1 MSSLSRFL
9 QFPAGRV
16 ARFVVVGAW
25 VLIAFAAGPFSGKL
39 DDVQK
44 NEQSSFLPGGA
55 ESVRALKAV
64 EAARKGDT
72 AAAITV
78 YRRGGGLSAADR
90 RFIAGQIA
98 AARARSVKPPAKGVR
113 GAAGPQISRD
123 GTTALTSTEIF
134 AGGESKVLTKAV
146 DDLRAA
152 EGRAPPG
159 LQMKVTGPAG
169 FSADAIDVFKQ
180 INGTLLLA
188 TLAIVFVLL
197 IVIYRSPIFW
207 TIPLFSVIFAE
218 VTARGIAYGLAKA
231 GVVINGQSA
240 GILPVLVFGA
250 GTDYALLLVARY
262 REELRGHESK
272 TEAMRLALRR
282 AGPPIVASG
291 LTVIAGLLCLTLAE
305 VNGTS
310 GLGPIG
316 AMGIAVTMLA
326 SLTLLPALLVIA
338 GRRWFWPRIPHVG
351 DAGTDETHGA
361 FRRLGERIRR
371 RPRAVWIGTATA
383 LLVMCLGLTQFD
395 TGLTQ
400 GNSFRGE
407 VEAVAGQK
415 LLDRAFP
422 AGANAPLDVV
432 VADRGRVRAVQSAL
446 RASPVIAAVPAAV
459 ATSEKGSVFQ
469 AVLKADPYSQRAF
482 NEIQGLRHAARA
494 AGGEGTLIGGPTA
507 QERDL
512 RVSATRDNRLI
523 IPIVLVVV
531 FLILVLLLRA
541 VAAPLLLI
549 ATVILSFFAALGVG
563 AVAFE
568 YLFDFP
574 GSDPSLLLLSFIFL
588 VALGVDYNIFL
599 MARVREETMAR
610 GTRLGMVRGL
620 AVTGAVITSAGI
632 VLAGTFSALAVLPL
646 VFLTQI
652 GFVVAFGV
660 LLDTLVV
667 RSILVPA
674 LVLDIGKPIWWPS
687 RLAQADEPE
696 EPDPAGDPREPSDEP
711 DVEPAAAGGG

>member
-1 MSSLSRFL
+1 MSSLSRIL
-9 QFPAGRV
+9 QLPAGRV
-16 ARFVVVGAW
+16 ARFVAVAVW

-64 EAARKGDT
+64 EEARKGDT
-72 AAAITV
+72 ATAITV
-78 YRRGGGLSAADR
+78 FRRDGGLRPADR
-90 RFIAGQIA
+90 RFIARQVA
-98 AARARSVKPPAKGVR
+98 LARAKAVAPPARGVR
-113 GAAGPQISRD
+113 GATGPQVSRD
-123 GTTALTSTEIF
+123 GTTALTFTDIF
-134 AGGESKVLTKAV
+134 AGGKGEFITGAV
-146 DDLRAA
+146 DDLRGA
-152 EGRAPPG
+152 EDRAPPG

-169 FSADAIDVFKQ
+169 FGADAIDVFNQ

-197 IVIYRSPIFW
+197 IIIYRSPIFW
-207 TIPLFSVIFAE
+207 MIPLFSVVFAE
-218 VTARGIAYGLAKA
+218 ITARGIAYGLAKA

-262 REELRGHESK
+262 REELRRHESK

-282 AGPPIVASG
+282 AGPPILASA

-310 GLGPIG
+310 GMGPIG

-351 DAGTDETHGA
+351 DEGTDETHGA

-371 RPRAVWIGTATA
+371 RPRAVWIGTTVA
-383 LLVMCLGLTQFD
+383 LLAMGLGMTQFN

-407 VEAVAGQK
+407 VESVKGQK

-422 AGANAPLDVV
+422 AGANAPIDVV
-432 VADRGRVRAVQSAL
+432 VADQTRVRAVQAAL
-446 RASPVIAAVPAAV
+446 RADPRIAAVPPAV
-459 ATSEKGSVFQ
+459 APTHRGAVFQ
-469 AVLKADPYSQRAF
+469 AILRANPYSERAF
-482 NEIQGLRHAARA
+482 NQIPGLRRTARA
-494 AGGEGTLIGGPTA
+494 AGGQGTLIGGPSA

-512 RVSATRDNRLI
+512 RISATRDNRLI

-531 FLILVLLLRA
+531 FLILVALLRA

-549 ATVILSFFAALGVG
+549 GTVILSFFAAMGVG
-563 AVAFE
+563 ALAFE
-568 YLFDFP
+568 YVFDFP
-574 GSDPSLLLLSFIFL
+574 GSDPALLLLSFIFL

-599 MARVREETMAR
+599 MARVREETIAR

-646 VFLTQI
+646 VFLTQM

-674 LVLDIGKPIWWPS
+674 LVLDIGRPIWWPS
-687 RLAQADEPE
+687 RLARAEEPPLDGPAATAPSDPEPE
-696 EPDPAGDPREPSDEP
+696 AEPAGAHS
-711 DVEPAAAGGG
+711 